1 MMKVITNDNLKN
13 LLGKPLKEW
22 EVKQMKY
29 SKRLLASI
37 HQRDTDKKKQILGY
51 DQTSWLRL
59 SSMMRNP
66 SSHLVLKYGILSQNH
81 LKYEK
86 MLSQIFIGAIV
97 KNFQEK
103 RRLL

>member
-1 MMKVITNDNLKN
+1 MRSQADEIFKAFISFNS
-13 LLGKPLKEW
+13 P
-22 EVKQMKY
+22 
-29 SKRLLASI
+29 KRYW
-37 HQRDTDKKKQILGY
+37 QKKKQILGY

-66 SSHLVLKYGILSQNH
+66 SSHLVLKYGILSQNN

-86 MLSQIFIGAIV
+86 ILSQIFIGAIV